1 VGAQEGLLE
10 RVLTLVLGAEHVTAE
25 GEQLPVMAVVDDLEG
40 ALVAGGGELGEA
52 SVVEPSDTEADE
64 RGSDRVR

>member
-1 VGAQEGLLE
+1 VP
-10 RVLTLVLGAEHVTAE
+10 AE
-25 GEQLPVMAVVDDLEG
+25 GEQRPVVAVVDDLEG